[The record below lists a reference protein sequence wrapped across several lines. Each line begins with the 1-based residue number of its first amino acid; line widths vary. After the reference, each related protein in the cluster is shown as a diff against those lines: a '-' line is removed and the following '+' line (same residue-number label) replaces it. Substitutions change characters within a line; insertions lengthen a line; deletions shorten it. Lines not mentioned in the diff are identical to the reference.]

1 MKGSNSLVSGRTS
14 PISPGLPLDR
24 DGNRL
29 RFPHVIADDW
39 TSGGVTVRERRMLSF
54 INDITDKPGWERE
67 VFDQA
72 ITAQWR
78 AEACVWREDLND
90 VFLSSAMFD
99 YCMQEL
105 RDKTVY
111 YQKSG
116 MVSVCCDTAVVK
128 SDVLVPARLA
138 ESLQDAVRSLENV
151 PE

>member
-1 MKGSNSLVSGRTS
+1 MSPSPFENDTS
-14 PISPGLPLDR
+14 ADQIASDDLTITEERIKLPGFGLDLTHFPRSPLDR

-39 TSGGVTVRERRMLSF
+39 TSGGVTVRERRMLGF

-99 YCMQEL
+99 Y
-105 RDKTVY
+105 
-111 YQKSG
+111 
-116 MVSVCCDTAVVK
+116 VSAVC
-128 SDVLVPARLA
+128 ARAQHL
-138 ESLQDAVRSLENV
+138 
-151 PE
+151 